1 MVIDYAKGYDVAPED
16 QIKSLRDNIQLAF
29 DEQQMMLK
37 RQTVELLD
45 SIGLNVQDLMTN
57 ISDVEGHAD
66 DSVDN
71 LDTSL
76 RTTEDVI
83 IDLLKMVLTEFE
95 IDVDTL
101 NLDSLNFKGKMTAIK
116 NAFKPKLKEVL
127 KDVKDTKEKVQT
139 LEQQYANLESRVS
152 ALEE

>member
-57 ISDVEGHAD
+57 ISDVEGRAD

-76 RTTEDVI
+76 RTTEDAI

-101 NLDSLNFKGKMTAIK
+101 NLDSLNFKGQMTAIK
-116 NAFKPKLKEVL
+116 NAFKPKLKAVL

-139 LEQQYANLESRVS
+139 LEQDYAALERRVS